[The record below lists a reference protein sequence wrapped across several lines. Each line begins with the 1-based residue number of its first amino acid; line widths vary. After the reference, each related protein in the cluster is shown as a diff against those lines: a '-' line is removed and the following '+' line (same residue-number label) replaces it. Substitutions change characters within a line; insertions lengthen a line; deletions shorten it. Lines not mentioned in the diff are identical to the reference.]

1 MEQINSYM
9 GGGHCEGMAV
19 LSALMYYD
27 QVDPADFGG
36 SIAADLEIAGNA
48 PLQRE
53 IAYWWTTQ
61 ATYPGAALTVN
72 ESPSAVLD
80 TLIENFNQGKKAN
93 EWWAMGFYRRDGS
106 AGHAVTPIGVE
117 DKGNGLYHILLYDN
131 NFPNETRILEVNRKT
146 NTWEYEGSPNPE
158 IESFLYDGDASLQN
172 LEVVAISPRLQPQQC
187 DFCGAQ
193 PQAGANPRGAVV
205 SKLASPFMADDEY
218 PIWQAVQS
226 RWVLLING
234 DATDFYQVWLTG
246 KSDLLIVDDWGRRL
260 GYAEGEFVNEIPGGS
275 TINMRIFFQQNN
287 QSGLDKDKSP
297 VFRLPVGL
305 SFEVVVDGS
314 QLEEA
319 ASSDVALIGPG
330 YYLDVSDI
338 WLEPGEADSI
348 GVFIHRSRHQL
359 TYYTDYAESPQIELG
374 LETDEADYAML
385 VRATELL
392 GEGDAF
398 DVVVDLDTNEFI
410 LNTSYNT
417 EASTYELY
425 VLRVDEDGQFV
436 FGTDEL
442 VMEPDNTVYISFQ
455 DWVEGSGLPVQFDY
469 ENDGEIDDELEL
481 PDVTDEVDFYGLDDA
496 E

>member
-1 MEQINSYM
+1 
-9 GGGHCEGMAV
+9 
-19 LSALMYYD
+19 
-27 QVDPADFGG
+27 
-36 SIAADLEIAGNA
+36 
-48 PLQRE
+48 
-53 IAYWWTTQ
+53 
-61 ATYPGAALTVN
+61 
-72 ESPSAVLD
+72 
-80 TLIENFNQGKKAN
+80 
-93 EWWAMGFYRRDGS
+93 
-106 AGHAVTPIGVE
+106 
-117 DKGNGLYHILLYDN
+117 
-131 NFPNETRILEVNRKT
+131 
-146 NTWEYEGSPNPE
+146 
-158 IESFLYDGDASLQN
+158 
-172 LEVVAISPRLQPQQC
+172 
-187 DFCGAQ
+187 
-193 PQAGANPRGAVV
+193 
-205 SKLASPFMADDEY
+205 
-218 PIWQAVQS
+218 
-226 RWVLLING
+226 
-234 DATDFYQVWLTG
+234 
-246 KSDLLIVDDWGRRL
+246 VDDWGRRL

-425 VLRVDEDGQFV
+425 VLRVGEDGQFV